1 MLITWP
7 ESDWVGTRL
16 DSRGSVEE
24 GLDGLT
30 EWADNGLQSVG
41 IGWIILVQGRREG
54 TVWDACMC
62 NVYERLCKTTYDYG
76 LR

>member
-24 GLDGLT
+24 GLYGLT
-30 EWADNGLQSVG
+30 EWADNGLQSVE

-54 TVWDACMC
+54 TVGCMH
-62 NVYERLCKTTYDYG
+62 V
-76 LR
+76 